1 MKKALLVVLAFCVVS
16 VLLTVAWNEWLV
28 DAYAVVFRTIAPAV
42 YGLLGAD
49 DTLVYAR
56 RGRYINFVPFVSLVV
71 VTPGIA
77 LRRRLVGLLLGIVA
91 LVVAH
96 LVLNWTARFSPG
108 SSLPVVPAIVSD
120 TLPFLFWLVVAY
132 PVLVGLLPGSAGTEP
147 NAGAGT
153 EPKAGAGT
161 EAKVGVR
168 PETREGVRAS
178 DAGSPARSD
187 GVDDPASSEQREHD
201 PH

>member
-28 DAYAVVFRTIAPAV
+28 DAYAAVFRTIAPAV

-91 LVVAH
+91 LVAAH
-96 LVLNWTARFSPG
+96 LVLNWTAGFSPG
-108 SSLPVVPAIVSD
+108 PSLPVVPAIVSD
-120 TLPFLFWLVVAY
+120 TLPFLIWLVVAY
-132 PVLVGLLPGSAGTEP
+132 PVLVGLVPGS
-147 NAGAGT
+147 AGT
-153 EPKAGAGT
+153 EPKAGARPETKAG
-161 EAKVGVR
+161 AR
-168 PETREGVRAS
+168 PETRVAERAS
-178 DAGSPARSD
+178 DESGAARPD
-187 GVDDPASSEQREHD
+187 GMDDPAPSEQREHD
-201 PH
+201 PL